1 MEITIYHNPRCR
13 KSREAIQYLEENNI
27 NFEVIKYLEDNLN
40 EKELSDILTKVG
52 KKPSEVLRKNETL
65 WKTEFKNK
73 NLGEKEILTILVKH
87 PKLIERPIIISDD
100 TGVIARPLENLVEF
114 LKVN

>member
-13 KSREAIQYLEENNI
+13 KSREAVQHLEGHNI
-27 NFEVIKYLEDNLN
+27 NFEVVKYLEDNLN
-40 EKELSDILTKVG
+40 EKELSDILAKVG

-65 WKTEFKNK
+65 WKTEFKDK
-73 NLGEKEILTILVKH
+73 NLEEKELLTVLVRH
-87 PKLIERPIIISDD
+87 PKLIERPIVISND
-100 TGVIARPLENLVEF
+100 TGVIARPLENLVAF

>member
-13 KSREAIQYLEENNI
+13 KSREAIQHLEEHNI
-27 NFEVIKYLEDNLN
+27 NFEVVKYLEDNLN

-73 NLGEKEILTILVKH
+73 NLGEKEILIVLVKY

-100 TGVIARPLENLVEF
+100 TGVIARPLENLIAF

>member
-13 KSREAIQYLEENNI
+13 KSREAIQKHEENNI
-27 NFEVIKYLEDNLN
+27 NFTRKYLEDNLN

-73 NLGEKEILTILVKH
+73 NLGSFFNS
-87 PKLIERPIIISDD
+87 PC
-100 TGVIARPLENLVEF
+100 
-114 LKVN
+114 

>member
-13 KSREAIQYLEENNI
+13 KSREAIQHLEKNNI
-27 NFEVIKYLEDNLN
+27 NFEVVKYLENNLN
-40 EKELSDILTKVG
+40 ENEFSDILKKVG
-52 KKPSEVLRKNETL
+52 KKPSEVLRKNESL
-65 WKTEFKNK
+65 WKTEFKDK
-73 NLGEKEILTILVKH
+73 NLEERKILTVLVKF
-87 PKLIERPIIISDD
+87 PKLIERPIVISGD

>member
-13 KSREAIQYLEENNI
+13 KSRDAIQHLEKNNI

-40 EKELSDILTKVG
+40 EKELSDILKKVG

-65 WKTEFKNK
+65 WKTELKDK
-73 NLGEKEILTILVKH
+73 NLEEKEILTVLVKY
-87 PKLIERPIIISDD
+87 PKLIERPIVISGD
-100 TGVIARPLENLVEF
+100 TGVIARPLENLVKF
-114 LKVN
+114 LKVS

>member
-13 KSREAIQYLEENNI
+13 KSREAVQHLEEHNI
-27 NFEVIKYLEDNLN
+27 NFEVVKYLEDKLN
-40 EKELSDILTKVG
+40 EKELSDILAKVG

-73 NLGEKEILTILVKH
+73 NLEEREILIVLVKY

-114 LKVN
+114 IKVN

>member
-13 KSREAIQYLEENNI
+13 KSREAVQHLEEHNI
-27 NFEVIKYLEDNLN
+27 NFEVVGYMEDKQK
-40 EKELSDILTKVG
+40 EKELSDILAKVG

-65 WKTEFKNK
+65 WRTEFKDK
-73 NLGEKEILTILVKH
+73 NLEEKEILTVLVRH
-87 PKLIERPIIISDD
+87 PKLIERPIVISND
-100 TGVIARPLENLVEF
+100 TGVIARPLENLVAF

>member
-13 KSREAIQYLEENNI
+13 KSREAVQHLEGHNI
-27 NFEVIKYLEDNLN
+27 NFEVVKYLEDNLN
-40 EKELSDILTKVG
+40 EKELSDILAKVG
-52 KKPSEVLRKNETL
+52 KKPSEILRKNETL

-73 NLGEKEILTILVKH
+73 NLEEREILTVLVKH

-100 TGVIARPLENLVEF
+100 NGVIARPLENLVEF

>member
-13 KSREAIQYLEENNI
+13 KSREAIQHLEENNI

-73 NLGEKEILTILVKH
+73 NLGEKEILTVLVKY
-87 PKLIERPIIISDD
+87 PKLIERPIVIFND
-100 TGVIARPLENLVEF
+100 TGVIARPLENLIAF